1 MIKINIE
8 KAKSIAHDIRRASR
22 EKEFEPL
29 DSLIAKQL
37 PGLPIA
43 EIEAKRQ
50 KVREKY
56 AEQQTAIDAA
66 QTVDDLKSII
76 E

>member
-8 KAKSIAHDIRRASR
+8 KAKAIAHDIRREKR

-37 PGLPIA
+37 PGLMTA
-43 EIEAKRQ
+43 EVEAKRQ
-50 KVREKY
+50 PWW
-56 AEQQTAIDAA
+56 EQN
-66 QTVDDLKSII
+66 TVTKNTSMSLFLDKTTP
-76 E
+76 